1 MPKTKFQNF
10 IFTLMTAI
18 LMAYCMIVYNVAINS
33 ETGLVNQTFLIALK
47 EFPVEAIIVFLLAY
61 FVASPIAKKQA
72 FRIVNPKEDNKI
84 FIILPIQTF
93 TVLTM
98 VGLMSIYALFAQHL
112 INSNVICNYIT
123 VNESMFFDNLSDIKN
138 YCSDIVC
145 FYSNNDPYVK
155 YEKEK
160 EFADTITEN
169 QIMIFKGGHLNSES
183 GYTKFPDLLKLI

>member
-123 VNESMFFDNLSDIKN
+123 VNESMFFDNLSDIKT
-138 YCSDIVC
+138 IV
-145 FYSNNDPYVK
+145 V
-155 YEKEK
+155 
-160 EFADTITEN
+160 T
-169 QIMIFKGGHLNSES
+169 
-183 GYTKFPDLLKLI
+183 